1 MAIEI
6 DIEKMIEKMTEMPEA
21 KGKGVANKQ
30 EAVKLLK
37 PGITAMKKKGYSM
50 DEITK
55 FLNEN
60 GLKISSATLK
70 NYLQTKPR
78 VPRTPKNNEE

>member
-6 DIEKMIEKMTEMPEA
+6 DVEKMIEKMTGMPEA
-21 KGKGVANKQ
+21 TNKGIANKQ

-37 PGITAMKKKGYSM
+37 PGITAMKKKGYSLE
-50 DEITK
+50 EITK

-60 GLKISSATLK
+60 GFKITTATLK

>member
-6 DIEKMIEKMTEMPEA
+6 DIQKTIEKMAEMPEVES
-21 KGKGVANKQ
+21 KGVANKQ

-37 PGITAMKKKGYSM
+37 PGITAMKKKGYTL
-50 DEITK
+50 EQITK
-55 FLNEN
+55 FLNDN
-60 GLKISSATLK
+60 GLKISQATLK

-78 VPRTPKNNEE
+78 VQKTPKIKEE